1 MHVLINTMYGQ
12 PDHKD
17 QSDFLYKMYPHQK
30 QRKQYRSNERVQ
42 PSILN
47 QTLKIIHEHA
57 GTSAQKLYPA
67 STFLQYILLCRLV
80 DQNPH
85 RPICLQHI
93 QELKQE
99 KEKKKKNL
107 QSSMG
112 QTKWYL
118 KIFNTKASRFIYY

>member
-1 MHVLINTMYGQ
+1 MASQIIRTKVISFTKCIPIKSKENKTEVMREFSQAY
-12 PDHKD
+12 
-17 QSDFLYKMYPHQK
+17 
-30 QRKQYRSNERVQ
+30 
-42 PSILN
+42 ILN
-47 QTLKIIHEHA
+47 QTLKIIHEHG

-85 RPICLQHI
+85 RPICLQRI

-118 KIFNTKASRFIYY
+118 KIFNTKASRFIYF